1 MPAPRPR
8 RPAIPSRAWL
18 AGPTL
23 ALAVAA
29 ALPPGPAV
37 ATAAGAP
44 PDSAAPALEPPPDDW
59 DWVQIKSQE
68 WLKGELR
75 AMQDKSLEFY
85 SDKFKR
91 LDLDWYDVRY
101 LRSPKP
107 FTVLRGKQLLNGS
120 LRTER
125 GQLVVVGSPDARMPF
140 LEVESITSG
149 LPREIDKWRFKVTA
163 GGTTRSGN
171 SESVDFSSH
180 LLLTR
185 RTPTTRASADYSG
198 NVGSTGGEQT
208 TNNHR
213 TFVGADFM
221 LGPRWFARVPQVEFY
236 RDPFQNIRHRLTM
249 GAGAGYRLYD
259 RKELDWWVAAGPA
272 YQQVRFVT
280 VGEGDEDLEATPSFF
295 LQTRL
300 DRDLVSHLDLTLL
313 YAGLLTSPEAG
324 RMIHHTVATLDFGIG
339 WRWDIDLSL
348 TWDRTEEPQ
357 PAADGT
363 TPRKDDFRTAISLGI
378 DL

>member
-1 MPAPRPR
+1 MPALPPRCT
-8 RPAIPSRAWL
+8 AILARAC
-18 AGPTL
+18 
-23 ALAVAA
+23 LAVAVA
-29 ALPPGPAV
+29 VAVPAGRAV
-37 ATAAGAP
+37 ATPAGAL
-44 PDSAAPALEPPPDDW
+44 PDPAAPAWEPPPDAW

-68 WLKGELR
+68 WLKGEIR

-91 LDLDWYDVRY
+91 LDLNWYDIRY
-101 LRSPKP
+101 MRSPKP
-107 FTVLRGKQLLNGS
+107 FAVLRGGQLLTGP
-120 LRTER
+120 LRTEG
-125 GQLVVVGSPDARMPF
+125 GQLVVAGSPDVRMPF

-171 SESVDFSSH
+171 SESVDFNSRV
-180 LLLTR
+180 LLTR
-185 RTPTTRASADYSG
+185 RTPTARASVNYTG
-198 NVGSTGGEQT
+198 NSGSTGGVQT

-213 TFVGADFM
+213 MYLGADFL
-221 LGPRWFARVPQVEFY
+221 LGPRWFARLPQAEFY
-236 RDPFQNIRHRLTM
+236 RDPFQNIRSRLTV

-259 RKELDWWVAAGPA
+259 RKGLDWWVAAGPA
-272 YQQVRFVT
+272 YQEVRFVT
-280 VGEGDEDLEATPSFF
+280 VGQGDTDLEATPSFF

-300 DRDLVSHLDLTLL
+300 DRDLVSNLDLTLL
-313 YAGLLTSPEAG
+313 YAGMLTSPEAG
-324 RMIHHTVATLDFGIG
+324 RMTHHTVATLDFGIG

-357 PAADGT
+357 AAADGT